1 MTLHIVVS
9 SAHNHSALQDCLGI
23 ADSARDVLV
32 LLADGLYGL
41 NAELLSNANIRV
53 LYLRE
58 DAEARGIIDSPVG
71 EPIDYKDLVSLTEAH
86 QSISTWH

>member
-1 MTLHIVVS
+1 MSLHIVIS

-23 ADSARDVLV
+23 ADSERDTLV

-41 NAELLSNANIRV
+41 NTDLLVNAGIQIF
-53 LYLRE
+53 YLLE
-58 DAEARGIIDSPVG
+58 DAEARGIIAPRIG
-71 EPIDYKDLVSLTEAH
+71 EPIDYRDLVSLTEVH